1 MKVFLSTHSLE
12 SLLKKAEDITQ
23 VVRMYLVVGEI
34 DHEVFSGEE
43 ALSEVEELEMDLRG
57 A

>member
-1 MKVFLSTHSLE
+1 M
-12 SLLKKAEDITQ
+12 LKKAEDITQ